1 MTRKRKL
8 FAFFLWHRRLG
19 LAGLLLVF
27 ILSITGIMLNH
38 TEAFKLDETHIKSD
52 LLLDWY
58 GINPQGLPSTFKLN
72 EIWVSQWEQQL
83 FFNGKAFFTHE
94 EALQGIAII
103 DNIIAIAL
111 QHHILLADTDGEVI
125 ELFSLNTIA
134 AIKKI
139 GLIDNKIALLNE
151 DEQLYLSNSQLSSWK
166 LSNNTSNPVWSQN
179 TNLDETQTRQ
189 LKTAF
194 RGDGLNLEKFILDL
208 HSGRIFNDSW
218 GLYIMDAS
226 AVLMMLLGIS
236 GVWVWWTRKLKMR
249 KKKHFRKHH

>member
-1 MTRKRKL
+1 MSRKRKSYP
-8 FAFFLWHRRLG
+8 FFLWHRRLG

-58 GINPQGLPSTFKLN
+58 DINPQGFPTTFKLN
-72 EIWVSQWEQQL
+72 DIWISQWEQQL

-94 EALQGIAII
+94 ETLQGVAII

-111 QHHILLADTDGEVI
+111 EHHILLVDIEGDVI

-134 AIKKI
+134 AIKNI
-139 GLIDNKIALLNE
+139 GLVNNKIALLNE
-151 DEQLYLSNSQLSSWK
+151 EDQLFLSNSQLSSWK
-166 LSNNTSNPVWSQN
+166 LNNNALNPIWSKATKINKIQV
-179 TNLDETQTRQ
+179 DQ
-189 LKTAF
+189 LKAAY

-218 GLYIMDAS
+218 GIYIMDAT
-226 AVLMMLLGIS
+226 AVIMMLLGLS
-236 GVWVWWTRKLKMR
+236 GTWVWWSRKLKTQR
-249 KKKHFRKHH
+249 KRNAKKH